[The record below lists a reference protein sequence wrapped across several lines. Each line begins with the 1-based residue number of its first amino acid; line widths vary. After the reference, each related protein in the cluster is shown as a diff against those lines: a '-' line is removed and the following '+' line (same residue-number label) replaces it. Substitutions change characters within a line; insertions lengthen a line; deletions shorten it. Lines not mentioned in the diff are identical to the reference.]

1 MAWIPPLELQTWIIN
16 VFAGDATYFSAL
28 AIFAILALASYF
40 RMNAINMGFMIMIFL
55 LMFSGY
61 VPATLLIFVSIFA
74 GLLVGYVMARVM
86 KN

>member
-74 GLLVGYVMARVM
+74 GLLVGYVMARVV

>member
-1 MAWIPPLELQTWIIN
+1 MSWVEPLELETIFIQI
-16 VFAGDATYFSAL
+16 FAGDATYFSAL

>member
-1 MAWIPPLELQTWIIN
+1 MSWVEPLELETIFIQI
-16 VFAGDATYFSAL
+16 FAGDATYFSAL

-74 GLLVGYVMARVM
+74 GLLVGYVMARVV

>member
-1 MAWIPPLELQTWIIN
+1 LELQTWIIN

-74 GLLVGYVMARVM
+74 GLLVGYVMARVV

>member
-1 MAWIPPLELQTWIIN
+1 MELQTWIIN

-74 GLLVGYVMARVM
+74 GLLVGYVMARVV